1 MTHDEAIASLLE
13 TCENLK
19 EAIEQLQE
27 ENAFLTDTI
36 EKNNLGQIKS
46 ERRSLLSENEQCKR
60 NANIA
65 IKRANQIKS
74 EYESK
79 ISEVNDRLSDAKE
92 KQADIDSYIDIEA
105 EKKIENIKYKYE
117 EYKKSNDKALKKHI
131 AESNKQLQE
140 TKTLYKE
147 KNKKYFIVTLVS
159 ILFAIAGILTNFI

>member
-1 MTHDEAIASLLE
+1 MTYDEAIASLLE

-36 EKNNLGQIKS
+36 EKNNLGQIKT

-60 NANIA
+60 NADIA
-65 IKRANQIKS
+65 IKKANQLKS

-79 ISEVNDRLSDAKE
+79 ISEANDRLSDVRE
-92 KQADIDSYIDIEA
+92 KQSDIDSYIDTEA

-131 AESNKQLQE
+131 AENNKQLQE
-140 TKTLYKE
+140 TKALYKE
-147 KNKKYFIVTLVS
+147 KNKKYFIVTLTS
-159 ILFAIAGILTNFI
+159 ILFAIIGIVINFI